1 MRREV
6 DGLGGWFPAQQ
17 DELYLRVYTR
27 RVEYGYPVNHFWL
40 QTEFRSILEETK
52 PDGFFFLN
60 PRSVSEGVDLEDL
73 GVGCQNNVSKRSMM
87 V

>member
-1 MRREV
+1 MC
-6 DGLGGWFPAQQ
+6 
-17 DELYLRVYTR
+17 TR

-40 QTEFRSILEETK
+40 QTEFRSILEETISQT
-52 PDGFFFLN
+52 DFFLLN